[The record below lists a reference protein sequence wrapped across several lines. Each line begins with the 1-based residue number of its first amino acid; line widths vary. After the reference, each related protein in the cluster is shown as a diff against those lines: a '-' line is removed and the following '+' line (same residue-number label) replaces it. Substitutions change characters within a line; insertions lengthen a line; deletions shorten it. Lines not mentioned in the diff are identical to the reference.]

1 MGNGIVIDRIPY
13 SEEIEVASTIP
24 VIAEDLLR
32 DRLNVAYEYDNCVTF
47 GLISCMPSLDM
58 SSTGPSELQYSFGPS
73 GYKAAVDMKSKELA
87 AWKVAL
93 EANLGIN
100 VNLVCLVADTE
111 ARVKSDGLLFPSG
124 KDAISMVTDKVIKR
138 VEKNFPGVV
147 APRSSVFPV
156 SDSIYRQN
164 FRSTF
169 LGIYN
174 EIVSTDPLNNIR
186 VLSRLAPLLG
196 LGLDYEFSLK
206 RAIRDLALQDA
217 EYAMEGLWI
226 ARRSGWTGL
235 LIIDNYPISAAQRTC
250 RLLDEGELPI
260 IFPVNYDKL

>member
-1 MGNGIVIDRIPY
+1 MGSVIAVDRIPY
-13 SEEIEVASTIP
+13 SAEIEVASTLP
-24 VIAEDLLR
+24 VIAGGLLSQ
-32 DRLNVAYEYDNCVTF
+32 RLGNVCESDASVTF

-58 SSTGPSELQYSFGPS
+58 SSTGPKELQYCFGPS

-87 AWKVAL
+87 AWKNSL
-93 EANLGIN
+93 EANLGIS

-111 ARVKSDGLLFPSG
+111 ARVKSDGLLLPSK
-124 KDAISMVTDKVIKR
+124 KDAISRVADKVIKR
-138 VEKNFPGVV
+138 VAKNFPGFV

-164 FRSTF
+164 FKSTF
-169 LGIYN
+169 LEIYN
-174 EIVSTDPLNNIR
+174 EVTSPDPLQNIR
-186 VLSRLAPLLG
+186 VTSRLSEFLE
-196 LGLDYEFSLK
+196 LGLDYDFALK

-235 LIIDNYPISAAQRTC
+235 LIIDNYPLSAAQRTC
-250 RLLDEGELPI
+250 RLLDEDELPI
-260 IFPVNYDKL
+260 IFPVNYDKF